1 MGVGVCAGCG
11 KQVNSAWTACP
22 ECGADPATGRAAHLN
37 ADLERVNFPR
47 AHYLGGLRR
56 FPQPLQGELVFTQS
70 AITIAGPQDAHLLA
84 MADVESVELLNS
96 LPAEQAV
103 SGGTRA
109 GVAAV
114 GALTLGVGGIAMAVA
129 ATTPDRFNRLTF
141 GVHARQEGEPRRG
154 RVRGRRPL
162 PEPLPRP
169 PYAPA
174 RGRRRDPRGGARRSP
189 GTTASGG
196 SAVASVAGMCEF
208 KFELQH

>member
-141 GVHARQEGEPRRG
+141 GVHARQEGEPAEAVFAVDDLYPNRFRD
-154 RVRGRRPL
+154 RLTPL
-162 PEPLPRP
+162 LEAVGVTLVE
-169 PYAPA
+169 APA
-174 RGRRRDPRGGARRSP
+174 DPPAPPPVVG
-189 GTTASGG
+189 
-196 SAVASVAGMCEF
+196 
-208 KFELQH
+208 QQ